1 MTSITKAIQKGFTLI
16 ELIVVI
22 VILGILAAVA
32 IPQFTDIS
40 DQARLAVGQAACG
53 SLHTSSVMY
62 YASNKAA
69 TPFATLTGATV
80 VQSGTTSAGTWGGTC
95 AAPTFTPTNGSAVAC
110 AAIPT
115 TFCS

>member
-1 MTSITKAIQKGFTLI
+1 MLRTIQTGFTLI

-40 DQARLAVGQAACG
+40 GQARLAVAQAACG
-53 SLHTSSVMY
+53 SLHTTAVFYS
-62 YASNKAA
+62 ASNKAA
-69 TPFATLTGATV
+69 TPIGTLQTNTV
-80 VQSGTTSAGTWGGTC
+80 VQSGTTSAGAWGGTC
-95 AAPTFTPTNGSAVAC
+95 NAPTFQPTGGTVVNCTP
-110 AAIPT
+110 IPA

>member
-1 MTSITKAIQKGFTLI
+1 MRRMVQAGFTLI

-40 DQARLAVGQAACG
+40 GQARLAVGQAACG
-53 SLHTSSVMY
+53 SLHTTAVMY

-69 TPFATLTGATV
+69 TAIGTLQTNTV
-80 VQSGTTSAGTWGGTC
+80 VQSGTTSAGAWAGTC
-95 AAPTFTPTNGSAVAC
+95 AAPTFTPTGGTAVQC
-110 AAIPT
+110 AAIPA

>member
-1 MTSITKAIQKGFTLI
+1 MKRLIQEGFTLI

-40 DQARLAVGQAACG
+40 GQARLAVAQAACG
-53 SLHTSSVMY
+53 SLHTTAVMY
-62 YASNKAA
+62 YASNKNPTAYN
-69 TPFATLTGATV
+69 TLTTNTV
-80 VQSGTTSAGTWGGTC
+80 VQSGTTQAGAWAGSC
-95 AAPTFTPTNGSAVAC
+95 AAPTFQPTGGSVVPCTP
-110 AAIPT
+110 IPA

>member
-1 MTSITKAIQKGFTLI
+1 MKRLIQEGFTLI

-40 DQARLAVGQAACG
+40 GQARLAVGQAACG
-53 SLHTSSVMY
+53 SLHTTAVMY
-62 YASNKAA
+62 YASNKTA
-69 TPFATLTGATV
+69 TPFATLHGATV
-80 VQSGTTSAGTWGGTC
+80 VQSGTTSAGAWGGTC
-95 AAPTFTPTNGSAVAC
+95 NAPHFTPTGGTQVDC
-110 AAIPT
+110 AQIPP

>member
-1 MTSITKAIQKGFTLI
+1 MLRIIQKGFTLI

-40 DQARLAVGQAACG
+40 EQARTAVAQAACG
-53 SLHTSSVMY
+53 SLHTTAVMY
-62 YASNKAA
+62 YASNKTA
-69 TPFATLTGATV
+69 TAIATLQTNTV
-80 VQSGTTSAGTWGGTC
+80 VQSGTTSAGTWAGTC
-95 AAPTFTPTNGSAVAC
+95 AAPTFQPTGTATVTTC
-110 AAIPT
+110 TAIPA

>member
-1 MTSITKAIQKGFTLI
+1 MTRILQAGFTLI

-40 DQARLAVGQAACG
+40 GQARLAVGQAACG
-53 SLHTSSVMY
+53 SLHTTAVMF

-69 TPFATLTGATV
+69 TPIGTLQTNTV
-80 VQSGTTSAGTWGGTC
+80 VQQGTTSAGAWSGTC
-95 AAPTFTPTNGSAVAC
+95 AAPVFTPTSGSGVAC
-110 AAIPT
+110 AAIPA

>member
-1 MTSITKAIQKGFTLI
+1 MTRTLQAGFTLI

-40 DQARLAVGQAACG
+40 GQARLAVGQAACG
-53 SLHTSSVMY
+53 SLHTTAVMY

-69 TPFATLTGATV
+69 TPIATLQTNTV
-80 VQSGTTSAGTWGGTC
+80 VQSGTTSAGAWAGTC
-95 AAPTFTPTNGSAVAC
+95 AAPTFTPTGGTAVGC
-110 AAIPT
+110 AAIPA

>member
-1 MTSITKAIQKGFTLI
+1 MTRILQAGFTLI

-40 DQARLAVGQAACG
+40 GQARLAVGQAACG
-53 SLHTSSVMY
+53 SLHTTAVMY
-62 YASNKAA
+62 YASNKTA
-69 TPFATLTGATV
+69 TAIGTLQTNTV
-80 VQSGTTSAGTWGGTC
+80 VQSGTTSAGAWGGTC
-95 AAPTFTPTNGSAVAC
+95 AAPTFTPTGGTAVTC
-110 AAIPT
+110 AQIPA